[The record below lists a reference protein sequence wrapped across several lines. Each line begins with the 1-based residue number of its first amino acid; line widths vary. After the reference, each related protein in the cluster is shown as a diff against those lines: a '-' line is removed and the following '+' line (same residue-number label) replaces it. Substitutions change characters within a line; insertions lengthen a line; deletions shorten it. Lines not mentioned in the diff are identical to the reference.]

1 MVTMDLVPVLPSKRC
16 ARALCVCLLIV
27 LVLAGCSWREEKAT
41 LYPNGQIRIRWH
53 ERMIGP
59 YRTIKDGT
67 YEAFY
72 PTGARLASG
81 EFKNGDSVGLWE
93 EWYLYGG
100 KRYEKTYGPHAKQ
113 IGRSV
118 VWMPS
123 GDTLAVH
130 TYNELGEPDG
140 RLVAYWPDTGE
151 LQEEGE
157 FKNGRR
163 HGVWQAWYRN
173 GRPKYER
180 EYHEG
185 RRVGTWT
192 DFGPDGNI
200 ASRREY
206 QRELPPELE
215 RMWGTALVD
224 GVPVGTSE
232 DFQRRQRTVD
242 TIPAEERVYGDLR
255 LRGQEWIVPFKWI
268 SPRFEAFY
276 KPRYDTL
283 VVWRPS
289 PPPLP
294 H

>member
-1 MVTMDLVPVLPSKRC
+1 MEFIAVPPIKRHGK
-16 ARALCVCLLIV
+16 ASRVCLLIV
-27 LVLAGCSWREEKAT
+27 LLLSGCSWREEKTT

-59 YRTIKDGT
+59 NRTIKDGK

-100 KRYEKTYGPHAKQ
+100 KRYEKTYGPQAKLT
-113 IGRSV
+113 GRSV
-118 VWMPS
+118 VWMPN
-123 GDTLAVH
+123 GDTLRVH
-130 TYNELGEPDG
+130 SYNELGEPDG
-140 RLVAYWPDTGE
+140 RQVLYWPDTGGM
-151 LQEEGE
+151 QEEGE
-157 FKNGRR
+157 FNNGKRQ
-163 HGVWQAWYRN
+163 GVWQAWYRS
-173 GRPKYER
+173 GRSKYER
-180 EYHEG
+180 EYDAG
-185 RRVGTWT
+185 RCVGTWT
-192 DFGPDGNI
+192 DFGPDGHV

-206 QRELPPELE
+206 RRELPPELA
-215 RMWGTALVD
+215 RAWGTALIE

-232 DFQRRQRTVD
+232 EFQRRDRTVD
-242 TIPAEERVYGDLR
+242 TIPAQERVYGELR
-255 LRGQEWIVPFKWI
+255 LRGHEWVVPFRWI

-283 VVWRPS
+283 VVWKPS
-289 PPPLP
+289 PPPALP